1 MDKRDVQARREQQKA
16 IDGILFGA
24 DRPVRPRRQPVSS
37 DVRAQARPSQAVATK
52 TIAPKTKLQRLRNED
67 EEMPDVDPL
76 DLTIDEAKRQKKK
89 FNPRI
94 LLHPKQWNWR
104 TIRKRGL
111 IGFGGFLALVLIVG
125 GILFAKGYIKLHKV
139 LKGGG
144 HAVALNEAKPIDVNT
159 EGDGRINILLMGIG
173 GGTHDAPDLT
183 DTILIASIDPVNNK
197 MALLSVPRD
206 LYVQT
211 SKNGSMKINAVYE
224 TGKYAYLG
232 HQDSSNNNQ
241 QAVKAGFSSLDS
253 MVQNVSG
260 LHINY
265 NALVNFKGFQQ
276 AIDTVGGVTFT
287 VPETVYDPT
296 MAWENRGS
304 PYIARAGQATFDG
317 FHALMY
323 VRSRETSSDFA
334 RSQRQ
339 RLVMVA
345 LMQKVFT
352 LGTLSNPQKISSLLD
367 ALGNNVVTDI
377 SITDLTH
384 MYSITKKIPEADVQ
398 SVDFSTKP
406 NQYIT
411 TGMIRGQ
418 SVVYPLAGLN
428 NYDAIRSYVRNTIKD
443 GYMAKENARV
453 MVVNGSSDPQLA
465 TTKANILK
473 SYGYNVTSVVD
484 TASKQYETTTV
495 VDLTK
500 NKKPYTAQYLK
511 HRFNVKNTVSKVPD
525 SSLQTQNA
533 DFVIIV
539 GNDETTNSQN

>member
-24 DRPVRPRRQPVSS
+24 DRPVRPRRQLVSN
-37 DVRAQARPSQAVATK
+37 DVRAQVRPGVAAASK
-52 TIAPKTKLQRLRNED
+52 NIPPKTKLQRPRNED

-76 DLTIDEAKRQKKK
+76 DLTIDESKPQKKK
-89 FNPRI
+89 FDPRI

-241 QAVKAGFSSLDS
+241 QAIKAGFSSLDS

-384 MYSITKKIPEADVQ
+384 MYGITKKIPEADVQ

-411 TGMIRGQ
+411 TGMIHGQ
-418 SVVYPLAGLN
+418 SVVYPLAGIN

-525 SSLQTQNA
+525 SSLQTQKA

-539 GNDETTNSQN
+539 GNDETTDSQN